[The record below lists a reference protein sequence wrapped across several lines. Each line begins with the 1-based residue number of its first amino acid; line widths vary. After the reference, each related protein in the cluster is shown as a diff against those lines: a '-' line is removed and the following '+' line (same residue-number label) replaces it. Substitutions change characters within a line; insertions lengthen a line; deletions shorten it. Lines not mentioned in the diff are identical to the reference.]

1 MSGAQSSAR
10 PAAAEA
16 RRIVVKIGSSVLT
29 RDGVL
34 QSRVFGDI
42 SRQVSELFD
51 AGREI
56 AIVSSGA
63 IAIGAKELGWND
75 GDRSIPE
82 KQAAAAVGQIGLIEH
97 YRRRFARRGRRV
109 GQILVTRSGLA
120 DRERFINARHTLL
133 ELLRI
138 GVVPIINEN
147 DTVATEEIRFGDNDN
162 LSATVANLIGA
173 DMLVILTDVDGLY
186 QQPPGTVPNPKLF
199 DVIDRVTP
207 EIENAAGGSTSAFG
221 RGGMTTKL
229 EAAQSAARCGST
241 TVLCNGRKRDV
252 LLRVAAGESVGTL
265 FTTGNR
271 LASRKHWLAFTTRTH
286 GELVL
291 DDGAV
296 RAITRG
302 GKSLLPAGIVEVRGK
317 FRVGDPVACVDTSG
331 RAIARGLAAYESDAV
346 ERIAR
351 RPTREI
357 AQMLGY
363 SNGDEVIHRDDLVVL
378 EDSSE

>member
-1 MSGAQSSAR
+1 MSEIQSSAR
-10 PAAAEA
+10 PAAAKA

-29 RDGVL
+29 RDGEL
-34 QSRVFGDI
+34 QSRVLGNI
-42 SRQVSELFD
+42 ARQVSELFD
-51 AGREI
+51 AGREV

-63 IAIGAKELGWND
+63 IAIGARELGWNN

-109 GQILVTRSGLA
+109 AQILVTRSGLA

-138 GVVPIINEN
+138 GVVPIVNEN

-173 DMLVILTDVDGLY
+173 DMLIILTDVDGLY
-186 QQPPGTVPNPKLF
+186 QKPPGEGPQSKLF
-199 DVIDRVTP
+199 DVVERVTP
-207 EIENAAGGSTSAFG
+207 EIESAAAGSTSAFG

-229 EAAQSAARCGST
+229 EAAQAAIRCGST

-252 LLRVAAGESVGTL
+252 LLQVAAGEPVGTIFL
-265 FTTGNR
+265 TGNR
-271 LASRKHWLAFTTRTH
+271 LASRKHWLAFTTRTQ

-296 RAITRG
+296 RAIARG

-317 FRVGDPVACVDTSG
+317 FRVGDPVACVDSSG
-331 RAIARGLAAYESDAV
+331 RAVARGLVAYASDAV

-351 RPTREI
+351 RSTREI
-357 AQMLGY
+357 TQMLGY
-363 SNGDEVIHRDDLVVL
+363 SNGDEVIHRNDLVLL
-378 EDSSE
+378 EELPE

>member
-1 MSGAQSSAR
+1 LSEVQSSVR

-29 RDGVL
+29 RDGEL

-51 AGREI
+51 AGREV

-82 KQAAAAVGQIGLIEH
+82 KQAAAAVGQIGLIEQ

-109 GQILVTRSGLA
+109 AQVLVTRGGLA

-138 GVVPIINEN
+138 GAVPIINEN

-186 QQPPGTVPNPKLF
+186 QKPPVKGTRSKLF
-199 DVIDRVTP
+199 DVVERVTP
-207 EIENAAGGSTSAFG
+207 EIESAAGGSESAFG

-229 EAAQSAARCGST
+229 EAAQAAARCGST

-252 LLRVAAGESVGTL
+252 LLRVAAGEPVGTI

-271 LASRKHWLAFTTRTH
+271 LASTH

-296 RAITRG
+296 RAIESR

-317 FRVGDPVACVDTSG
+317 FRVGDPVACVDSRG
-331 RAIARGLAAYESDAV
+331 RVVARGLAAYASDAV

-363 SNGDEVIHRDDLVVL
+363 SNGDEVIHRDDLVLL
-378 EDSSE
+378 EDSSK

>member
-1 MSGAQSSAR
+1 LSGIQSSAR

-29 RDGVL
+29 RDGEL

-42 SRQVSELFD
+42 SRQVSQLFD
-51 AGREI
+51 AGREVV
-56 AIVSSGA
+56 IVSSGA
-63 IAIGAKELGWND
+63 IAIGARELGWKN

-97 YRRRFARRGRRV
+97 YRRRFARRKRCV
-109 GQILVTRSGLA
+109 AQILVTRSGLA
-120 DRERFINARHTLL
+120 DHERFINARHTLL

-138 GVVPIINEN
+138 GVVPIVNEN

-162 LSATVANLIGA
+162 LSATVANLVGA

-186 QQPPGTVPNPKLF
+186 QTPPGTGSKPKLF
-199 DVIDRVTP
+199 DVVERVTP
-207 EIENAAGGSTSAFG
+207 EIESAAGGSTSAFG

-229 EAAQSAARCGST
+229 EAAQAAARCGST

-252 LLRVAAGESVGTL
+252 LLKVAAGERVGTI

-291 DDGAV
+291 DDGAI
-296 RAITRG
+296 RAIVHG

-317 FRVGDPVACVDTSG
+317 FRIGDPVACVDSSG
-331 RAIARGLAAYESDAV
+331 RAVARGLVAYAFDAV

-357 AQMLGY
+357 AQVLGY
-363 SNGDEVIHRDDLVVL
+363 SNGDEVIHRDDLVLL
-378 EDSSE
+378 EDPSE

>member
-1 MSGAQSSAR
+1 LSEIQASLR

-29 RDGVL
+29 RDGEL

-51 AGREI
+51 TGREV

-63 IAIGAKELGWND
+63 IAIGARELGWNN
-75 GDRSIPE
+75 GERSIPE

-97 YRRRFARRGRRV
+97 YRRRFARRERRV
-109 GQILVTRSGLA
+109 AQILVTRSGLA

-138 GVVPIINEN
+138 GIVPIINEN

-173 DMLVILTDVDGLY
+173 DMLIILTDVDGLY
-186 QQPPGTVPNPKLF
+186 QKPPGEDPKKKIF
-199 DVIDRVTP
+199 DVVERVTP
-207 EIENAAGGSTSAFG
+207 EIESAAGGSTSAFG

-229 EAAQSAARCGST
+229 EAAQAATRCGAT

-252 LLRVAAGESVGTL
+252 LLQVAAGKPVGTI

-291 DDGAV
+291 DNGAV
-296 RAITRG
+296 RAITLG

-317 FRVGDPVACVDTSG
+317 FRVGDPVACVDSSG
-331 RAIARGLAAYESDAV
+331 RAVARGLTAYASDAV
-346 ERIAR
+346 ERIAK

-363 SNGDEVIHRDDLVVL
+363 SNGAEVIHRDDLVLL